1 MQVNRTS
8 LPAILKLIA
17 HEVRWNL
24 LQLLAESD
32 YRVQDL
38 VRLLDVPQNLVSYH
52 LRLLREGQVVHE
64 RRSSADERS
73 SYYSVDL
80 DRLHVLYQSAIV
92 GIHASLAEG
101 LSREDVPQEA
111 HKKPV
116 ALRVLFLCTEN
127 SSLSQ
132 MAEALL
138 RHHSHGAIEVCSA
151 GSLPGEEI
159 HPLALELM
167 TRLGFEVQHHYP
179 KYLEAFRGEH
189 FDYIITVC
197 DQLRETCPTF
207 PGDPKRIH
215 WSFADPAL
223 VEGTEEMRSRAFEQ
237 TLLQLSKRIRLFLT
251 LLRYQKGYDV

>member
-8 LPAILKLIA
+8 LPAILKLLA

-24 LQLLAESD
+24 LQLLTESD

-38 VRLLDVPQNLVSYH
+38 VKLLEVPQNLVSYH
-52 LRLLREGQVVHE
+52 LRLLREGEVVKE

-80 DRLHVLYQSAIV
+80 DRLHMLYQSAIV

-101 LSREDVPQEA
+101 LPREQVQQEA
-111 HKKPV
+111 SKKRAV
-116 ALRVLFLCTEN
+116 LRVLFLCTEN
-127 SSLSQ
+127 SSRSQ

-138 RHHSHGAIEVCSA
+138 RQHSHGTIDVCSA
-151 GSLPGEEI
+151 GSLPVEEI
-159 HPLALELM
+159 HPLAVALM
-167 TRLGFEVQHHYP
+167 TRLGIDMQQQYP
-179 KYLEAFRGEH
+179 KYLEAFRGEY
-189 FDYIITVC
+189 FDYVITVC

-215 WSFADPAL
+215 WSFADPAF
-223 VEGTEEMRSRAFEQ
+223 VEGTEDERSRAFEQ
-237 TLLQLSKRIRLFLT
+237 TVLQLSKRIRLFLT
-251 LLRYQKGYDV
+251 LLRYQKGYEV